1 MTHELSR
8 NAMLAFL
15 GVFIVFAIC
24 CLLRVFLMKKIVQ
37 SSGGIWDINSP
48 FRNVREERKALRNL
62 PQGKLR
68 TELRLLNVV
77 AVGSWLAGLAIGV
90 TQSYKK

>member
-1 MTHELSR
+1 MTNELSR
-8 NAMLAFL
+8 NAMFAYLGLCIIFL
-15 GVFIVFAIC
+15 TC
-24 CLLRVFLMKKIVQ
+24 CLLRVFLTRKIVQ

-68 TELRLLNVV
+68 TELRLVNVV
-77 AVGSWLAGLAIGV
+77 AVGSWLAGIAIGV